1 MFESGNKTMHRLKP
15 GAAWMKRTLNA
26 SRKPRKPTIVHT
38 SNFFPGSTNRPT
50 INVGPSVTP
59 TEVSPQSFF
68 PGPKSPSPFN
78 LDPRDLH
85 LHNKQTKAVAN
96 SEKTGVLAFPM
107 NYSSGGITPRTGGK
121 SRKNRSNR
129 KHSKRKH
136 SNRKH
141 SKRKHSNRKHSKRM

>member
-1 MFESGNKTMHRLKP
+1 MPESGNQTMRRLKP
-15 GAAWMKRTLNA
+15 GAARIKMTLNA
-26 SRKPRKPTIVHT
+26 RKPRIVNT
-38 SNFFPGSTNRPT
+38 SNFFPGSTKRPI

-78 LDPRDLH
+78 LDPRNLR
-85 LHNKQTKAVAN
+85 LHNKQAKAVAN

-107 NYSSGGITPRTGGK
+107 DYSSGGITPRTGGK
-121 SRKNRSNR
+121 SRKNRSKR

-136 SNRKH
+136 SKRKH
-141 SKRKHSNRKHSKRM
+141 SKRK